1 MLRHRGSF
9 FHILLMAAHAAYQQK
24 KGRNPMAQFTN
35 QAQLSYNG
43 AVVNSNIAVGEILEV
58 LSASKTAVMDDYTR
72 NDDVTYVISVVNSST
87 APVTGLTVTDDLG
100 GYAFGENTVYPL
112 SYVNGSVRMYING
125 VLQTAPIVT
134 AGPPLTFSGITL
146 PAGGNLMI
154 IYEAEVTQFAPLDVD
169 GSIVN
174 TATVVGAGLPSTVTV
189 TETVTPEEEPELTI
203 TKFIEP
209 VPVTENGT
217 LTYRFIIQ
225 NYGNTAAVA
234 TDNVAVTDTFDPILN
249 VLTVTLDGTPLALTT
264 EYTYD
269 VTTGVFATVPGIITV
284 PAATYAQDETTGAWI
299 ITPGVTE
306 LVVTGTV

>member
-1 MLRHRGSF
+1 
-9 FHILLMAAHAAYQQK
+9 
-24 KGRNPMAQFTN
+24 MAQFTN

-43 AVVNSNIAVGEILEV
+43 AVVNSNVAVGEILEV

-72 NDDVTYVISVVNSST
+72 NDDVTYVISVVNSGT
-87 APVTGLTVTDDLG
+87 NPVTGLTVTDDLG
-100 GYAFGENTVYPL
+100 GYAFGENTIYPL

-125 VLQTAPIVT
+125 VLQIAPTVS
-134 AGPPLTFSGITL
+134 AGPPLVFSGITL

-154 IYEAEVTQFAPLDVD
+154 IYEAEVTQFAPLDVG

-225 NYGNTAAVA
+225 NYGNTEAVA
-234 TDNVAVTDTFDPILN
+234 TDNVAVSDTFDPILN
-249 VLTVTLDGTPLALTT
+249 VLTVTLDGTPLTVTT

-269 VTTGVFATVPGIITV
+269 VATGVFATVPGRITV
-284 PAATYAQDETTGAWI
+284 PAATYTQDEATGAWI

-306 LVVTGTV
+306 LVVVGTV

>member
-1 MLRHRGSF
+1 
-9 FHILLMAAHAAYQQK
+9 
-24 KGRNPMAQFTN
+24 MAQFTN

-43 AVVNSNIAVGEILEV
+43 SVVNSNIAVGEILEV

-87 APVTGLTVTDDLG
+87 SPVTGLTVTDDLG
-100 GYAFGENTVYPL
+100 GYAFGENTLYPL

-125 VLQTAPIVT
+125 VLQLAPTVT
-134 AGPPLTFSGITL
+134 AGPPLVFSGITL

-154 IYEAEVTQFAPLDVD
+154 IYEAEVTQFAPLDVG

-269 VTTGVFATVPGIITV
+269 VTTGVFATVPGVITV
-284 PAATYAQDETTGAWI
+284 PAATYTQDVTTGAWI

>member
-1 MLRHRGSF
+1 
-9 FHILLMAAHAAYQQK
+9 
-24 KGRNPMAQFTN
+24 MAQFTN

-43 AVVNSNIAVGEILEV
+43 SVVNSNIAVGEILEV

-87 APVTGLTVTDDLG
+87 SPVTGLTVTDDLG
-100 GYAFGENTVYPL
+100 GYAFGENTLYPL

-125 VLQTAPIVT
+125 VLQLAPTVT
-134 AGPPLTFSGITL
+134 AGPPLAFSGITL

-154 IYEAEVTQFAPLDVD
+154 IYEAEVTQFAPLDVG

-249 VLTVTLDGTPLALTT
+249 VLTVTLDGTPLTLTT

-269 VTTGVFATVPGIITV
+269 VTTGVFATVPGVITV
-284 PAATYAQDETTGAWI
+284 PAATYTQDVTTGAWI

>member
-1 MLRHRGSF
+1 
-9 FHILLMAAHAAYQQK
+9 
-24 KGRNPMAQFTN
+24 MAQFTN

-43 AVVNSNIAVGEILEV
+43 SVVNSNIAVGEILEV

-87 APVTGLTVTDDLG
+87 SPVTGLTVTDDLG
-100 GYAFGENTVYPL
+100 GYAFGENTLYPL

-125 VLQTAPIVT
+125 VLQLAPTVT
-134 AGPPLTFSGITL
+134 AGPPLAFSGITL

-154 IYEAEVTQFAPLDVD
+154 IYEAEVTQFAPLDVG

-269 VTTGVFATVPGIITV
+269 VTTGVFATVPGVITV
-284 PAATYAQDETTGAWI
+284 PAATYTQDVTTGAWI

>member
-1 MLRHRGSF
+1 
-9 FHILLMAAHAAYQQK
+9 
-24 KGRNPMAQFTN
+24 MAQFTN